1 MITIL
6 DEVQCCAGDLP
17 DLLQR
22 FEQDYL
28 PAALERGLILSG
40 QWVSPPVALQDKPN
54 TLWWQ
59 WQIADAASYY
69 GMRAGQTQA
78 VADFWATVDEVAL
91 ERHRHVMVPAGE
103 SLPQPLEERS

>member
-6 DEVQCCAGDLP
+6 DEVQCRAGDLS

-22 FEQDYL
+22 FERDYL
-28 PAALERGLILSG
+28 PAALERGLVLSG
-40 QWVSPPVALQDKPN
+40 QWVSPPVALPDKPN

-59 WQIADAASYY
+59 WQVKDTASYY
-69 GMRAGQTQA
+69 GMRAGQTGA
-78 VADFWATVDEVAL
+78 VADFWAAVDELAL

-103 SLPQPLEERS
+103 PLPQALEERS